1 MKKIFNIIFIS
12 VFVLLISISFS
23 QEKIVENSK
32 AINFSLPDLK
42 GKKYTLSD
50 FKGNVILLN
59 FWATW
64 CPPCRY
70 EIPILEKIYNKYKN
84 KSFKIIAVSLDSD
97 SNSLSNFLKT
107 NKISFLV
114 LSDKKGELGYKYQ
127 VLAIP
132 TSFLIDKEFIVRKIY
147 IGAISEKDF
156 TKELEKWLKK

>member
-12 VFVLLISISFS
+12 AFVFLISISFS

-32 AINFSLPDLK
+32 AINFSLPDLN

-84 KSFKIIAVSLDSD
+84 KGFKVIAVSLDSD
-97 SNSLSNFLKT
+97 SNSLSNFLKS
-107 NKISFLV
+107 NKVSFLV

-127 VLAIP
+127 VVAIP

-147 IGAISEKDF
+147 MGAISEKDF
-156 TKELEKWLKK
+156 TKELEKWLKE